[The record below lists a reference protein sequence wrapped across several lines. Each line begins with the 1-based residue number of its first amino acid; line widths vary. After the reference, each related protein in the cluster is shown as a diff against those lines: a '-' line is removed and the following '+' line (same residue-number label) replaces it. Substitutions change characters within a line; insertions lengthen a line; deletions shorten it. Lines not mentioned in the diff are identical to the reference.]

1 MEGCGC
7 FVESTFDGDKAA
19 CLQFASL
26 NLSGPLK
33 SELAAVRV
41 GKTQGCKGRKNTD
54 LNHPSVMNLKTHLKN
69 RIQLFS
75 QNSAPLPLDAFV
87 WGFLSCGMQEAGQQR
102 SSLDGGPLML
112 RSDGDICREL
122 VLGTLLSVVKRIPP
136 GFVRCSSTDL

>member
-1 MEGCGC
+1 M
-7 FVESTFDGDKAA
+7 ESTFDGDKAA

-41 GKTQGCKGRKNTD
+41 GKTQGCKVRKNTD

-75 QNSAPLPLDAFV
+75 QNSA
-87 WGFLSCGMQEAGQQR
+87 QR
-102 SSLDGGPLML
+102 GD
-112 RSDGDICREL
+112 SDLCF
-122 VLGTLLSVVKRIPP
+122 S
-136 GFVRCSSTDL
+136 